1 MKLDNI
7 KIGLCI
13 TGSFCNFERTKE
25 VIDELKNNNAN
36 ITPIISEIVRDTST
50 RFYDKNEF
58 IHMLEERTGNRVL
71 DTICKTEPIGP
82 KNMFDILLILPCTGN
97 TLGKISN
104 GISDSC
110 VTMAVKSHIRNNK
123 RVVVGISTNDGLR

>member
-58 IHMLEERTGNRVL
+58 IHM
-71 DTICKTEPIGP
+71 
-82 KNMFDILLILPCTGN
+82 
-97 TLGKISN
+97 
-104 GISDSC
+104 
-110 VTMAVKSHIRNNK
+110 
-123 RVVVGISTNDGLR
+123 